1 MSNPNNSIQMTDRP
15 NILFIVSDQHSPHVL
30 GCAGNDLIA
39 TPSLDALAAQGMR
52 FDRAYCQNPLCAP
65 SRASLL
71 TGRYSRNIGIY
82 DNMHVLESN
91 SLTFPRALGKG
102 GYRTCLIGKSH
113 LNGEQYQGYQQR
125 PYGDLYGQAHQPDP
139 RRLPEFGIN
148 GLGDVVGNSGASGI
162 PDPLTQTEIC
172 VAEASKWM
180 QTHKALHPEQPFL
193 LSVHFDKP
201 HFPIRPP
208 RRFQEKYEGRL
219 SLPRTPD
226 AYLDSVVPFIREAI
240 AHNETGH
247 HYGKD
252 FDLQLRALESYYGCV
267 EWVDDAVGRILAVL
281 EYLDFKDNTIVIYT
295 SDHGEMGGEHGT
307 WQKTVF
313 FEASARVPF
322 IVRWPGQIPAGTLF
336 REVVG
341 LVDCFP
347 TLCEAAGL
355 EVPAA
360 CDGVSLLPAMRGG
373 TLEREG
379 VFCESAVLRKTEV
392 AGCMYRAGDWKYA
405 YYLDGSE
412 ELYNLLD
419 DPEEWNNLASC
430 PEQTAWVAELRART
444 VAFWEPDRY
453 LERLRKTPIMSRE
466 KHFYEFSNQ
475 FVTGDGV
482 IVDARP

>member
-1 MSNPNNSIQMTDRP
+1 MSKRP

-30 GCAGNDLIA
+30 GCAGNDVIA
-39 TPSLDALAAQGMR
+39 TPSLDRLAAEGTR

-91 SLTFPRALGKG
+91 SLTFPRVLGKA

-139 RRLPEFGIN
+139 RRKPEFGIN
-148 GLGDVVGNSGASGI
+148 GLGDVVGNNGASGI

-180 QTHKALHPEQPFL
+180 QTHKALHPDQPFL

-208 RRFQEKYEGRL
+208 RRFQDKYVGRVRLPETPAEGL
-219 SLPRTPD
+219 ES
-226 AYLDSVVPFIREAI
+226 AVPFVREAI

-247 HYGKD
+247 HYGKNYD
-252 FDLQLRALESYYGCV
+252 TQLRALESYYGCV
-267 EWVDDAVGRILAVL
+267 EWVDDAVGRLLEVL
-281 EYLDFKDNTIVIYT
+281 DYLDYKEDTLVIYT

-322 IVRWPGQIPAGTLF
+322 IMRWPGKVRAGAVS
-336 REVVG
+336 REIVG

-347 TLCEAAGL
+347 TLCELAGL
-355 EVPAA
+355 EIPET
-360 CDGVSLLPAMRGG
+360 CDGVSILPAGRGEAIG
-373 TLEREG
+373 REG
-379 VFCESAVLRKTEV
+379 IFCESAVLRKTEV
-392 AGCMYRAGDWKYA
+392 AGCMYRTGDWKYA

-412 ELYNLLD
+412 ELYNLAE
-419 DPEEWNNLASC
+419 DPGERCNLALGSG
-430 PEQTAWVAELRART
+430 PADLLGRLRERT
-444 VAFWEPDRY
+444 VAFWEPDVY
-453 LERLRKTPIMSRE
+453 LDRLRRTPIMSRE

-475 FVTGDGV
+475 FVTGDGI

>member
-1 MSNPNNSIQMTDRP
+1 MSKRP

-30 GCAGNDLIA
+30 GCAGNDIIA
-39 TPSLDALAAQGMR
+39 TPSLDRLASQGMR

-82 DNMHVLESN
+82 DNMHVMESN
-91 SLTFPRALGKG
+91 SLTFPRVLGRE

-148 GLGDVVGNSGASGI
+148 GLGDVLGNSGASEI
-162 PDPLTQTEIC
+162 PDALTQTEIC

-180 QTHKALHPEQPFL
+180 QLHKALHPEQPFL

-208 RRFQEKYEGRL
+208 RRFLKNYEGRVR
-219 SLPRTPD
+219 LPETPGGGLED
-226 AYLDSVVPFIREAI
+226 KLPFVREAI
-240 AHNETGH
+240 LHNETGH
-247 HYGKD
+247 HYGRN
-252 FDLQLRALESYYGCV
+252 FDIQLQALESYYGCV
-267 EWVDDAVGRILAVL
+267 EWIDDAVGRILDVL
-281 EYLDFKDNTIVIYT
+281 DYLELAEDTLVIYT

-307 WQKTVF
+307 WQKTLF
-313 FEASARVPF
+313 YDASARVPF
-322 IVRWPGQIPAGTLF
+322 IMRWPGQIDPGSISE
-336 REVVG
+336 EVVG

-347 TLCEAAGL
+347 TVCELSGI
-355 EVPAA
+355 PIPDT
-360 CDGVSLLPAMRGG
+360 CDGVSLLSAAKGG
-373 TLEREG
+373 SLERDG

-392 AGCMYRAGDWKYA
+392 AGCMFRSGDWKYC
-405 YYLDGSE
+405 YYLDGTE
-412 ELYNLLD
+412 ELYNLELD
-419 DPEEWNNLASC
+419 PKEWNNVVLDPEHASL
-430 PEQTAWVAELRART
+430 VKSLREKT
-444 VAFWEPDRY
+444 VAFWEPDAY
-453 LERLRKTPIMSRE
+453 LERLRRTPIMSGE

-482 IVDARP
+482 IVDGRP